1 MTTVFNKIRFK
12 ISLFVVV
19 LLFLT
24 TLVFYLTTLKIME
37 VHITN
42 EVVKKSE
49 AMTNSNAVSAGYS
62 ILSKDLLGLD
72 NMVFKMQQSNPD
84 VEFIAVVGNDQKI
97 IAHSVIGEVGKKI
110 KDVPG
115 PARRKPE
122 EGPDVTEAFIP
133 SSGSLEIVSP
143 VIAMQKRLGS
153 VVV

>member
-1 MTTVFNKIRFK
+1 MTTVFNKIRVK

-49 AMTNSNAVSAGYS
+49 AMTKSIAVSAGYS

-84 VEFIAVVGNDQKI
+84 VEFIAVIGNDRKI

-110 KDVPG
+110 DDVP
-115 PARRKPE
+115 
-122 EGPDVTEAFIP
+122 
-133 SSGSLEIVSP
+133 
-143 VIAMQKRLGS
+143 
-153 VVV
+153 